1 MQYELLLENLDC
13 GNCAAYIERKVT
25 DRPDVQNVKLN
36 FVMKKLTLHTENDII
51 KEEIQKICDE
61 LNEGIIVK
69 DFNEGN
75 TSDHEESEEHESH
88 ILLWIAAAVQVI
100 TIVLELIWH
109 FDRDITF
116 LGMTFGI
123 KETILL
129 GLSLFT
135 AIVSGYEIFIGGIKN
150 LFRLS
155 FTEDVLMTLAV
166 IPAFCIGEY
175 VEGSMITV
183 LFSIGELIEE
193 YAVSK
198 SRRDIAKIAGIR
210 ADTATRLNPNGTEE
224 SVNAQDLR
232 IDDTIIIKPYEKIA
246 VDGQIISG
254 QSSIDMSALT
264 GESIPTDKGVGDT
277 ILSGSINGSNM
288 LTVRVTKLFGDSTAT
303 RILKLVEE
311 AASEKSRGE
320 KLITR
325 FARVYTPIVMIIAVL
340 IAVLPPIFGLGTWQ
354 TWIYRALTALIASCP
369 CAIVIAVPLAY
380 FSSIGAAS
388 KTGVLIK
395 GSRYIEALA
404 HADTV
409 VFDKTGTLTTGRMSV
424 TAVKSLSPYYSEND
438 ILALAASAEKYSEHP
453 IGLAIAAYS
462 KAQASQSVSGAES
475 PTFTLTD
482 YSESAG
488 HGVTAKLGNNTVCVG
503 GQNILSNADKT
514 LVLDENVFITLDGS
528 LIGTLTVT
536 DTIRDEAASV
546 VRSLRQCGIRYTAI
560 LTGDNAATAE
570 TVRQTLGID
579 KAYAKLLPQDKLSH
593 IKEIKKNAKSV
604 VFVGD
609 GINDAPILTASDCG
623 IAMGLGSDIAL
634 ESSDAVLSSGTLTQL
649 PTALRIAKRTVMTI
663 ISIITFALG
672 VKASVII
679 LGALGLSP
687 LWLAVLADTGLT
699 VLCII
704 WAMTVLKVTHE
715 S

>member
-36 FVMKKLTLHTENDII
+36 FVMKKLTLMTENDII

-69 DFNEGN
+69 DFADENSAAVTE
-75 TSDHEESEEHESH
+75 TEEKENH
-88 ILLWIAAAVQVI
+88 ILLFTAIAVQIV
-100 TIVLELIWH
+100 TIVLH
-109 FDRDITF
+109 FLWKSEQT
-116 LGMTFGI
+116 LTLFGI
-123 KETILL
+123 EFAVKNLILF
-129 GLSLFT
+129 GLSLFA
-135 AIVSGYEIFIGGIKN
+135 AIASGYEIFIGGIKN
-150 LFRLS
+150 LFHLS

-183 LFSIGELIEE
+183 LFSLGELIEE

-210 ADTATRLNPNGTEE
+210 ADTATRLNADGSEE
-224 SVNAQDLR
+224 SVNAQDLK
-232 IDDTIIIKPYEKIA
+232 IGDTILIKPYEKAA
-246 VDGQIISG
+246 VDGEIISG
-254 QSSIDMSALT
+254 QSAVDMSALT
-264 GESIPTDKGVGDT
+264 GESIPADMGVGDT
-277 ILSGSINGSNM
+277 LLSGSINGSNV

-303 RILKLVEE
+303 RILRLVEE
-311 AASEKSRGE
+311 AASEKSKGE

-340 IAVLPPIFGLGTWQ
+340 IAIIPPLCGFGSWSTWL
-354 TWIYRALTALIASCP
+354 YRALVALIASCP

-380 FSSIGAAS
+380 FSAIGAAS

-395 GSRYIEALA
+395 GGKYLEALA
-404 HADTV
+404 NTDTV
-409 VFDKTGTLTTGRMSV
+409 VFDKTGTLTTGRMAV
-424 TAVKSLSPYYSEND
+424 TAVKSLSSYYTDND
-438 ILALAASAEKYSEHP
+438 ILALAAAAEKYSEHP
-453 IGLAIAAYS
+453 I
-462 KAQASQSVSGAES
+462 AQAIRNAFAEQSQSDAAGRWLDNAKQT
-475 PTFTLTD
+475 PILTD
-482 YSESAG
+482 YSETAG
-488 HGVTAKLGNNTVCVG
+488 HGVTAKLGNNTICVG
-503 GQNILSNADKT
+503 GRSILSSEEGT
-514 LVLDENVFITLDGS
+514 LSNENVFVTLDGM
-528 LIGTLTVT
+528 LIGTLTVN
-536 DTIRDEAASV
+536 DTVRDEALSV
-546 VRSLRQCGIRYTAI
+546 VQALRHLGIRRTAI
-560 LTGDNAATAE
+560 LTGDNKTAAE
-570 TVRQTLGID
+570 SVRKTLGID
-579 KAYAKLLPQDKLSH
+579 TAYAKLLPQDKLTH

-609 GINDAPILTASDCG
+609 GINDAPILTAADCG

-634 ESSDAVLSSGTLTQL
+634 ESSDAVLSSGTLAQL

-672 VKASVII
+672 VKATVII

-687 LWLAVLADTGLT
+687 LWLAVLADT
-699 VLCII
+699 
-704 WAMTVLKVTHE
+704 
-715 S
+715 